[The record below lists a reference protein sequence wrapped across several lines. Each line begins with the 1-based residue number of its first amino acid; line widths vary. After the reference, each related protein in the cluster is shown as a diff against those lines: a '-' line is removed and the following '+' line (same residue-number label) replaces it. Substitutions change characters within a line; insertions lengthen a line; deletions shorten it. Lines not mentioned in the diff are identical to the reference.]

1 MKLTFPTMNTLADLL
16 AQTPPSEEDKRFVDK
31 SMQLSG
37 LIAAAMRRKGLTQKA
52 LADQLGKKESEVSRW
67 LSGLHNFT
75 LKSLT
80 RLEAVLGEDLVL
92 TFRDQVAT
100 ATLTAPAKVQWAEAA
115 DTWQPPV
122 RSQQP
127 QRRTVVSVEEPYSL
141 TEAA

>member
-1 MKLTFPTMNTLADLL
+1 MNTLTDLL
-16 AQTPPSEEDKRFVDK
+16 TQLSPREEEKRFVDK

-37 LIAAAMRRKGLTQKA
+37 LIAAAMKRKGLTQKA
-52 LADQLGKKESEVSRW
+52 LADRLGKKESEISRW

-80 RLEAVLGEDLVL
+80 RLEAVLEEDLIL
-92 TFRDQVAT
+92 TFRDQAAT
-100 ATLTAPAKVQWAEAA
+100 AARTAPAKVQWAEAE
-115 DTWQPPV
+115 DSWQPPI

-127 QRRTVVSVEEPYSL
+127 QRRRTAPMEEVYTL